1 MVFVWCG
8 VLPSRVLFF
17 RVARYLLAM
26 AALIPIAGLIGV
38 PFAYP
43 LLVLAA
49 TALVY
54 RLEREPMSELGL
66 APTVKRLGLGLLG
79 LVVGAAMVAI
89 RSFTVSGVFGGR
101 VDLDLS
107 VPVVFLL
114 SSVLVEELLFRGYPF
129 MRLVDARGRWTAI
142 VVFAVAFGVYHWV
155 QWGLWN
161 QPVAMLFT
169 LLSTGTGHVLF
180 AVAFLRGRSL
190 WPAIGLHLGW
200 NVADQALVVHG
211 APGTAAYLTGF
222 AVSELLVAAV
232 VVAMLRG
239 LPRSRAA
246 LA

>member
-1 MVFVWCG
+1 M
-8 VLPSRVLFF
+8 LPSHVLFV
-17 RVARYLLAM
+17 RVARYLLVM
-26 AALIPIAGLIGV
+26 AALIPLAGVFGV

-54 RLEREPMSELGL
+54 RLERESMSELGL
-66 APTVKRLGLGLLG
+66 TPTFARIGLGLLG
-79 LVVGAAMVAI
+79 LLGGAAMSTI
-89 RSFTVSGVFGGR
+89 RVFTVSGVSGAR

-107 VPVVFLL
+107 MPVVFLL

-129 MRLVDARGRWTAI
+129 MRVVHGRGTWPAI
-142 VVFAVAFGVYHWV
+142 VVFALAFGVYHWV

-161 QPVAMLFT
+161 NPVAMLFT

-180 AVAFLRGRSL
+180 AVAFLRSGTL

-200 NVADQALVVHG
+200 NAADQALTVNG
-211 APGTAAYLTGF
+211 AQNTAAFLAGF

-239 LPRSRAA
+239 LPRFRGA
-246 LA
+246 LHQAPSPR

>member
-1 MVFVWCG
+1 
-8 VLPSRVLFF
+8 
-17 RVARYLLAM
+17 M
-26 AALIPIAGLIGV
+26 AALIPLAGVFGV

-66 APTVKRLGLGLLG
+66 TPTFARMGLGLLG
-79 LVVGAAMVAI
+79 LLGGAAMVAI
-89 RSFTVSGVFGGR
+89 RAFTVSGIFGGR

-107 VPVVFLL
+107 APIVFLL

-129 MRLVDARGRWTAI
+129 MRFVHGRGTWAAI
-142 VVFAVAFGVYHWV
+142 VLFAVAFGVYHWV
-155 QWGLWN
+155 QWGLFHS
-161 QPVAMLFT
+161 PVAMLFT
-169 LLSTGTGHVLF
+169 LLSTGSGHVLF
-180 AVAFLRGRSL
+180 AVAFLRSRTL

-200 NVADQALVVHG
+200 NVADQALTVNG
-211 APGTAAYLTGF
+211 APGTAAFLAGF

-239 LPRSRAA
+239 AAHRTRSPSAA
-246 LA
+246 PA

>member
-1 MVFVWCG
+1 M
-8 VLPSRVLFF
+8 LPSHVLFF

-26 AALIPIAGLIGV
+26 AALIPLAGVFGV

-66 APTVKRLGLGLLG
+66 TPTFARMGLGLLG
-79 LVVGAAMVAI
+79 LLGGAAMVAI
-89 RSFTVSGVFGGR
+89 RAFTVTGIFGGR
-101 VDLDLS
+101 IDLDLS
-107 VPVVFLL
+107 VPMVFLL

-129 MRLVDARGRWTAI
+129 VRLVHGRGTWTAI
-142 VVFAVAFGVYHWV
+142 AIVAVAFGVYHWI

-161 QPVAMLFT
+161 NPVAMLFT
-169 LLSTGTGHVLF
+169 LLSTGSGHVLF
-180 AVAFLRGRSL
+180 AVAFLRSRTL

-200 NVADQALVVHG
+200 NTADQALRVTDV
-211 APGTAAYLTGF
+211 PGTAAFLSGF
-222 AVSELLVAAV
+222 VVSELLVVAV

-239 LPRSRAA
+239 SSRLLGARSPDAA
-246 LA
+246 TS